1 MKTYIAL
8 FRGINVG
15 GHNLIKMN
23 DLVTLCEGLGFAHVR
38 TYIQSGNLVF
48 DCPETAL
55 AILEKKL
62 ADAVMSAAGFR
73 PAMMVFSPEMMTAV
87 VANNPF
93 PEAVETPQFLQ
104 LYFLVSSKSIT
115 DNDMAALQALA
126 IPSER
131 FSLIGRC
138 FYLHAPEGIGRSK
151 LAVKV
156 ENILGVPMTCRN
168 WRTVM
173 RIQALVVEM
182 PGYFPPL

>member
-1 MKTYIAL
+1 MLKTYIVL

-15 GHNLIKMN
+15 GHNLIKMK

-48 DCPETAL
+48 DCPETVL
-55 AILEKKL
+55 SILEIKL
-62 ADAVMSAAGFR
+62 ADAVMAAMGFR
-73 PAMMVFSPEMMTAV
+73 PAVMVFSPEMMAAV

-93 PEAVETPQFLQ
+93 PDAVETPQFLQ
-104 LYFLVSSKSIT
+104 LYFLAAPTTIT
-115 DNDMAALQALA
+115 VKEMASLQAIA

-131 FSLIGRC
+131 FSLIGSC

-156 ENILGVPMTCRN
+156 EKILSVAMTCRN

-173 RIQALVVEM
+173 ALHEM
-182 PGYFPPL
+182 VF